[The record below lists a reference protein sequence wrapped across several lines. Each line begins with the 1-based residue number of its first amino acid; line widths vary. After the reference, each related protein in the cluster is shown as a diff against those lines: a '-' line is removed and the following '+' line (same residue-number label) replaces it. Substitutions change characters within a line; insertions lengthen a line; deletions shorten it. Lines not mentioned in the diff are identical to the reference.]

1 MDCFN
6 QHWDEKRAIR
16 EVTPLAVPI
25 HPAIHW
31 FRIVDCAEVRTH
43 NHGGTRQE
51 PNKRRTT
58 KQTLALAWAAE

>member
-31 FRIVDCAEVRTH
+31 FRIVDCAEVS
-43 NHGGTRQE
+43 
-51 PNKRRTT
+51 PD
-58 KQTLALAWAAE
+58 